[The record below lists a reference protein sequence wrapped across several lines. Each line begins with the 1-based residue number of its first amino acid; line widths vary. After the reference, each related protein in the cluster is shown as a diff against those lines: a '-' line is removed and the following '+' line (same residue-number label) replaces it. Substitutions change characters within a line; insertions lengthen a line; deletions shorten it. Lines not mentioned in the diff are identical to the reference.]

1 MINRIIREEILSALA
16 KKKAVSLIGP
26 RQVGKSTLVREMFG
40 NEQDALFLSGD
51 EADVRS
57 MFHSMT
63 STRLKAILGNA
74 RTVIIDEAQKIE
86 GIGNTLKL
94 ITDYLTGVNVIA
106 TGSSSFRLGKEINES
121 LAGRKRE
128 IRLYPLSFSEMVSH
142 TGLIEERRM
151 LGHRLVYGCYPEV
164 ITSASDEKSVLKELV
179 DSYLFKD
186 IFEMDSVAKPDSLV
200 RLLQALSFQI
210 GSQVSYN
217 ELSQLVGIDA
227 KTVSRYIEM
236 LERNFVV
243 FRLPSFSRNL
253 RNELKFS
260 RKIYF
265 YDLGVRNAV
274 INNFAPVE
282 LRSPEEMGRLWE
294 NYMVSERLKSNEYGH
309 RFAAS
314 YFWRTEQ
321 QKEIDLI
328 EEMDGQLEAFE
339 FKWNQKKH
347 TKIPPAFSAAYPEAS
362 FHTITPDNYE
372 DFLLSE

>member
-1 MINRIIREEILSALA
+1 MIDRIIRSEILSALT

-40 NEQDALFLSGD
+40 KEQNALFLSGD
-51 EADVRS
+51 DADIRA

-63 STRLKAILGNA
+63 STRLRAIIGRA
-74 RTVIIDEAQKIE
+74 ETVIIDEAQKIDD
-86 GIGNTLKL
+86 IGNTLKL
-94 ITDYLTGVNVIA
+94 ITDYMDGVKVIA
-106 TGSSSFRLGKEINES
+106 TGSSAFRLGKEINES

-142 TGLIEERRM
+142 SGLLEERRM
-151 LGHRLVYGCYPEV
+151 LGHRMVYGYYPEV
-164 ITSASDEKSVLKELV
+164 VTSASDEKLVLKELV

-186 IFEMDSVAKPDSLV
+186 IFEIDSVAKPDSLV

-236 LERNFVV
+236 LERNFIV

-282 LRSPEEMGRLWE
+282 LRSNEELGRLWE
-294 NYMVSERLKSNEYGH
+294 NFMISERLKINEYGH
-309 RFAAS
+309 RFTTT

-328 EEMDGQLEAFE
+328 EEMDGRLAAFE
-339 FKWNQKKH
+339 FKWNQKRH
-347 TKIPPAFSAAYPEAS
+347 TKVPSAFTAGYPDAS
-362 FHTITPDNYE
+362 FQTVTPENFE
-372 DFLLSE
+372 EFLLF